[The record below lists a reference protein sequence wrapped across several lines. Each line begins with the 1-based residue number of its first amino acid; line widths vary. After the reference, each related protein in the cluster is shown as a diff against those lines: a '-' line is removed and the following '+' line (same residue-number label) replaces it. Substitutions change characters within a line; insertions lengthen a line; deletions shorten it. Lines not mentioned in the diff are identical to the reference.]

1 MKNIDI
7 EKLVR
12 KNILKL
18 KPYSSARD
26 EYKGSEGIFLDANEN
41 PFNSPFNRYPD
52 PLQLKVKEKISK
64 IKNIEV
70 DKIFLGNGSDEAI
83 DLAFRIFCDPGKDN
97 VVAIDP
103 TYGMYKVCSDIN
115 DVEYRPVLLK
125 ENFDLDVEALLKA
138 TDEKTKLMFICS
150 PNNPTGNSFEKS
162 DIIYL
167 LESFDGLIIIDEA
180 YIDFSE
186 KESFIQYINNYNN
199 LIILQTFS
207 KAWGMAGVR
216 LGMAFSNEFVISL
229 FNKVKYPYNV
239 NVLTL
244 ETISKALDNTSQVKY
259 WIDTL
264 KSERNRIIKE
274 LQKYSFIKKIYPS
287 DANFLLIK
295 VEDADDLYNFLID
308 RQVIVRNRSKI
319 SLCNN
324 CLRLTVGTENEN
336 NTFLN
341 CLDEYNNKK

>member
-1 MKNIDI
+1 MKTIDI

-12 KNILKL
+12 KNIIKL
-18 KPYSSARD
+18 KPYSSARE

-52 PLQLKVKEKISK
+52 PLQSKVKEKISK

-70 DKIFLGNGSDEAI
+70 EKIFLGNGSDEAI

-115 DVEYRPVLLK
+115 DVEYRPVLLR
-125 ENFDLDVEALLKA
+125 ENFELNVEALLKA
-138 TDEKTKLMFICS
+138 TDEKTKLIFICS
-150 PNNPTGNSFEKS
+150 PNNPTGNSFEKT

-167 LESFDGLIIIDEA
+167 LENFNGILIIDEA

-186 KESFIQYINNYNN
+186 KESFIPYINNYDN

-216 LGMAFSNEFVISL
+216 LGMAFSNEYVISL
-229 FNKVKYPYNV
+229 YNKVKYPYNV

-244 ETISKALDNTSQVKY
+244 ETVSKALENTNQVKY
-259 WIDTL
+259 WIDIL
-264 KSERNRIIKE
+264 KRERNRIIKE

-295 VEDADDLYNFLID
+295 VENADDLYNFLID

-324 CLRLTVGTENEN
+324 CLRLTIGTENEN
-336 NTFLN
+336 NTFLS
-341 CLDEYNNKK
+341 CLNEYSNKK

>member
-1 MKNIDI
+1 MKTIDI

-12 KNILKL
+12 KNIIKL
-18 KPYSSARD
+18 KPYSSARE

-52 PLQLKVKEKISK
+52 PLQSKVKEKISK

-70 DKIFLGNGSDEAI
+70 EKIFLGNGSDEAI

-115 DVEYRPVLLK
+115 DVEYRPVLLR
-125 ENFDLDVEALLKA
+125 ENFELDVEALLKA
-138 TDEKTKLMFICS
+138 TDEKTKLIFICS
-150 PNNPTGNSFEKS
+150 PNNPTGNSFEKT

-167 LESFDGLIIIDEA
+167 LENFNGILIIDEA

-186 KESFIQYINNYNN
+186 KESFIPYINNYDN

-216 LGMAFSNEFVISL
+216 LGMAFSNEYVISL
-229 FNKVKYPYNV
+229 YNKVKYPYNV

-244 ETISKALDNTSQVKY
+244 ETVSKALENTNQVKY
-259 WIDTL
+259 WIDIL
-264 KSERNRIIKE
+264 KRERNRIIKE

-295 VEDADDLYNFLID
+295 VEDADDLYDFLIN

-324 CLRLTVGTENEN
+324 CLRLTIGTENEN
-336 NTFLN
+336 NTFLS